1 MREKRLRSAGI
12 GRILSGNG
20 ENEKMR
26 NQKRRNGKL
35 REKHSGRGIMLSLLS
50 ALLLTACGG
59 TQPDSSETAAPSA
72 QEESTQA
79 ESYDSVQEVP
89 EYSGEPYVEI
99 NDNQPEF
106 EEQELVTVSYEEYSD
121 LDELG
126 RCGEAEAC
134 IGEDLMPTEERESI
148 SQVEP
153 TGWENKAYDNVD
165 GRYLYNRC
173 HLIGYQLSGENANEE
188 NLITG
193 TRYMNTEGMLPF
205 ENMVADY
212 VHETDNHVMYRVTP
226 VFEGDDLVA
235 SGVQMEAESVEDDG
249 KGICFNVYVYN
260 VQPEITIDY
269 STGDNW
275 FSGSEDSENEDTEE
289 GSGSGTQAAEEQTYI
304 LNTNTHKFHNPDCSG
319 TKDIK
324 EKNREEYTGT
334 REELLSEGYEPCGR
348 CKP

>member
-1 MREKRLRSAGI
+1 MRKPKGRNENQREKYS
-12 GRILSGNG
+12 GRELILSV
-20 ENEKMR
+20 
-26 NQKRRNGKL
+26 L
-35 REKHSGRGIMLSLLS
+35 F

-59 TQPDSSETAAPSA
+59 AQPESSETTVSSA
-72 QEESTQA
+72 QEETTQA
-79 ESYDSVQEVP
+79 ENYDSVQDVP

-106 EEQELVTVSYEEYSD
+106 EEQELVTVSYEEYSE

-134 IGEDLMPTEERESI
+134 IGEDLMPTEEREPI

-153 TGWENKAYDNVD
+153 TGWENKAYYNVD
-165 GRYLYNRC
+165 GKYLYNRC

-212 VHETDNHVMYRVTP
+212 VHKTENHVMYRVTP
-226 VFEGDDLVA
+226 VFQGDDLVA

-260 VQPEITIDY
+260 VQPEITINY

-275 FSGSEDSENEDTEE
+275 FSGPGDEAKSSE
-289 GSGSGTQAAEEQTYI
+289 SGNQPAEEQTYI
-304 LNTNTHKFHNPDCSG
+304 LNTNTRRFHNPDCSG
-319 TKDIK
+319 AKDIK

>member
-1 MREKRLRSAGI
+1 M
-12 GRILSGNG
+12 
-20 ENEKMR
+20 
-26 NQKRRNGKL
+26 
-35 REKHSGRGIMLSLLS
+35 
-50 ALLLTACGG
+50 
-59 TQPDSSETAAPSA
+59 
-72 QEESTQA
+72 
-79 ESYDSVQEVP
+79 
-89 EYSGEPYVEI
+89 EI

-275 FSGSEDSENEDTEE
+275 FSGSEDSGNEDTEE

-304 LNTNTHKFHNPDCSG
+304 LNTNTHKFHNPDSSG
-319 TKDIK
+319 AKDIK